1 MKKRK
6 VITLILL
13 GIFLIGLAVLLY
25 PSISSYWNSKT
36 QSKAIDD
43 YETQMNR
50 LKPADYTAM
59 FSAASEYNEKLAS
72 LSFPLSEYSKVTGY
86 DDLLNAIGNGIM
98 GYIDID
104 KIQVKLPIYHGTDSS
119 VLNTACGHIEGS
131 SLPTG
136 GTGTHCAISAHRG
149 LPSAK
154 LFTDLDRLEIGNT
167 FRVTVL
173 DRTLVYE
180 IDQIKTVLPND
191 VSDLLIE
198 EDKDLFTLV
207 TCTPYGVNTH
217 RLLVRGHRIES
228 EDTRTMQ
235 VVSEAYIIDRLIVTP
250 IVALPIIFI
259 LMLYVFFK
267 PVKKKLPINEDGE
280 LI

>member
-1 MKKRK
+1 MKRRK
-6 VITLILL
+6 ITTLILL
-13 GIFLIGLAVLLY
+13 SVFFVGLAVLLY
-25 PSISSYWNSKT
+25 PSVSSYWNSKT
-36 QSKAIDD
+36 QSRAIDD

-50 LKPADYTAM
+50 LKPADYTAI
-59 FSAASEYNEKLAS
+59 FDKANEYNEKLAS
-72 LSFPLSEYSKVTGY
+72 LAFPLAEYPSAEGY
-86 DDLLNAIGNGIM
+86 AEALNAAGNGIM

-104 KIQVKLPIYHGTDSS
+104 RIQVKLPIYHGTDDS
-119 VLNTACGHIEGS
+119 VLNNACGHIQGS

-136 GTGTHCAISAHRG
+136 GAGTHCVISAHRG
-149 LPSAK
+149 LPGAK
-154 LFTDLDRLEIGNT
+154 LFTDLDRLEVGNT

-180 IDQIKTVLPND
+180 VDQIKTVLPD
-191 VSDLLIE
+191 EVGDLLIE
-198 EDKDLFTLV
+198 KDKDLFTLV
-207 TCTPYGVNTH
+207 TCTPYGINTH

-228 EDTRTMQ
+228 EDTRTVQ
-235 VVSEAYIIDRLIVTP
+235 VISEAYVINRLIVTP